1 MNFIPNL
8 DPMDYLSPDP
18 AVKEKFINDLGD
30 TFSNIGFACVKNHFT
45 PEEEIKKFYGSVENR
60 TCKFCGSVMEPP
72 PVVG

>member
-18 AVKEKFINDLGD
+18 AVKKKFINDLGD

-45 PEEEIKKFYGSVENR
+45 PEDEIKKF
-60 TCKFCGSVMEPP
+60 
-72 PVVG
+72 